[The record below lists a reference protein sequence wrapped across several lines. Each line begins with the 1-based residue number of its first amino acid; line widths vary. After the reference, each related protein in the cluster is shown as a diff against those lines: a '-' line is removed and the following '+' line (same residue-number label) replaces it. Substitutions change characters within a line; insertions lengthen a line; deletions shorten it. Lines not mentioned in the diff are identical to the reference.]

1 MMHAKDQ
8 QGSCRLHLQGLTA
21 RTMINTLHP
30 VLLLASQLEF
40 MEMQRDLML
49 LSIALA
55 VLGVAQLPSAAVI
68 RHDQKQ
74 YMLLRGI

>member
-40 MEMQRDLML
+40 MEMQLVLML

-55 VLGVAQLPSAAVI
+55 VLCWVWHSYPALPSSDMT
-68 RHDQKQ
+68 RNSTCC
-74 YMLLRGI
+74 